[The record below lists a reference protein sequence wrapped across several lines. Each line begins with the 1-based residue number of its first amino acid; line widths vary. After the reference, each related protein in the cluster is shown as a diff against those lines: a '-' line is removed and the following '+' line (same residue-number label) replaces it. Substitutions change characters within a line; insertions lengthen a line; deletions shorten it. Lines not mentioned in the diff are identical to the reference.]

1 MTLRFKVKDEDTAKK
16 IILTPEP
23 GISTEQRWENE
34 TEWLAK
40 YLFRFVNA
48 DPHATFV
55 DFGCGIGR
63 ASKVLHELSSE
74 LEVFGIE
81 SSFEMRDLA
90 RKYNPNFMF
99 HLLPDFCGLVDGEVD
114 FAMALYALQHVHGGE
129 LQEVIDNLHRTL
141 KPGGNLFIINLKGRA
156 VPQNT
161 STEIIAQTDGNLNEA
176 ILKIATQN
184 SKGAWYDDGLN
195 VVDMLKEK
203 FGEPTLIEPDHNLVG
218 EFTRKHHD
226 FVIFTK

>member
-1 MTLRFKVKDEDTAKK
+1 MTLRFKVQDEDTAKK

-34 TEWLAK
+34 SEWLK
-40 YLFRFVNA
+40 EYLFRFVDA
-48 DPHATFV
+48 DPQATFV

-90 RKYNPNFMF
+90 RKYNPSYMF
-99 HLLPDFCGLVDGEVD
+99 HLLPDFCGLFDDEVD

-129 LQEVIDNLHRTL
+129 LQKTIDNLYRVL
-141 KPGGNLFIINLKGRA
+141 KSGGNLFIINMKGRA

-161 STEIIAQTDGNLNEA
+161 FYEIEAQKHGTLNEV
-176 ILKIATQN
+176 IHHIATKD

-195 VVDMLKEK
+195 VMEMLKEK
-203 FGEPTLIEPDHNLVG
+203 FGDPTMVEPDHKLVG
-218 EFTRKHHD
+218 EYTRNHHD
-226 FVIFTK
+226 FVIFRK